1 MSEVPVNEMLR
12 GHLAYCSGI
21 PEAATAF
28 SQRIGIFAHGIVLQE
43 YDCRYAKHRDSRGIS
58 FGMVT
63 PGDDAIRSPTLQIPD
78 GARPIGYAGL
88 EEIPFPGFARITA
101 DASYHVRRGERH
113 S

>member
-1 MSEVPVNEMLR
+1 MSEVPIDEMLR
-12 GHLAYCSGI
+12 GHLAYCRGI

-88 EEIPFPGFARITA
+88 EEIPFPGFT
-101 DASYHVRRGERH
+101 
-113 S
+113 